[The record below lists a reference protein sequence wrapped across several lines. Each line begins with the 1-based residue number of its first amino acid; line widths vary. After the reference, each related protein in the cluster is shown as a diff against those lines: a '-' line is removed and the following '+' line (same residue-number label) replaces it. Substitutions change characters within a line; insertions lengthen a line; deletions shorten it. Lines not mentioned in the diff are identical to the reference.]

1 MALGARKLTRDWQV
15 GDGREEALA
24 DYVVANARQGDP
36 EDVIR
41 VIDEFCMNRS
51 VMINVG
57 DEKGEILD
65 RAVRRASPQLL
76 LELGTYCGYSALR
89 MARVMPAG
97 ARLCSIEFSPANA
110 AIARRIWDHAGI
122 GDQLT
127 VVVGTLGDGGS
138 TIDRLRTEHGF
149 GEGTVDFV
157 FVDHDKAAYLR
168 TSSAS
173 SSERWLHPGSIVVA
187 DNVRFPGAPEYRA
200 YLEAQEG
207 KTWRTIEH
215 DTHVEYQ
222 SLIKDLV
229 LESEYLGVNGALV
242 GPSSDHPSSA
252 LIPAAPVPIEASWT
266 ACCGIACPLS
276 LCWWPPARRCLS
288 RSCISSAATGPDRG
302 VGPLLGPRRRV
313 ADRRG
318 RRDRPHRRRRAPG
331 RRAGRA
337 ARHSLLDDE
346 GLLVIHGLA
355 TPRLPGR

>member
-1 MALGARKLTRDWQV
+1 M
-15 GDGREEALA
+15 
-24 DYVVANARQGDP
+24 VANARQGDP

-97 ARLCSIEFSPANA
+97 ARVCSIEFSPANA

-138 TIDRLRTEHGF
+138 TIERLRTEHGF

-157 FVDHDKAAYLR
+157 FVDHDKAAYLPDLER
-168 TSSAS
+168 ILG
-173 SSERWLHPGSIVVA
+173 ERWLHPGSIVVA

-200 YLEAQEG
+200 YLEAQQG
-207 KTWRTIEH
+207 KTWHTIEH

-222 SLIKDLV
+222 SLLKDLV
-229 LESEYLGVNGALV
+229 LESEYLGEQA
-242 GPSSDHPSSA
+242 
-252 LIPAAPVPIEASWT
+252 
-266 ACCGIACPLS
+266 
-276 LCWWPPARRCLS
+276 
-288 RSCISSAATGPDRG
+288 
-302 VGPLLGPRRRV
+302 
-313 ADRRG
+313 
-318 RRDRPHRRRRAPG
+318 
-331 RRAGRA
+331 
-337 ARHSLLDDE
+337 
-346 GLLVIHGLA
+346 
-355 TPRLPGR
+355 